1 MAGNTETTTV
11 QVAFAMHQIQAG
23 DETLRAKYLVPTDDA
38 DPPQLTIFK
47 PKPTVISPVQRL
59 YLQAMSSS
67 RF

>member
-1 MAGNTETTTV
+1 
-11 QVAFAMHQIQAG
+11 MHQILAG
-23 DETLRAKYLVPTDDA
+23 DETLRAKHLVPIDDA
-38 DPPQLTIFK
+38 GHPQLTILK